1 MKLFLLILILI
12 GLTPYNTH
20 SQEDNH
26 ARQNSSQSIFLENKG
41 QWPKD
46 VLFKSKMSGGNLWLQ
61 KNKLIYH
68 LQDFS
73 SLRENHFS
81 RSQQSSTSIKEK
93 LIHLN
98 FKNCNQISKI
108 QKNKKSKSYYNYFI
122 GNNSEKWAS
131 NVHGYSDLTLV
142 DFYDGIDLHFISDE
156 NGVKYEFIIEPNSDP
171 NEILLSYSGQKSIKV
186 DKRGNLI
193 LKTDIGNVIEEKPYV
208 YQVIDGKKTE
218 IKSSFKLNKNEVS
231 FKLGSYDESIPLVI
245 DPSLIFAT
253 YCGAFSDNFG
263 MTATYGHD
271 GSAYSG
277 GVVYGNNYPT
287 PDTSVFDTL
296 SNFNAIS
303 GNYGITDVFVSKY
316 SPDGAN
322 MIWGTFLGGGDNIQG
337 TETAHSLICDDNDNV
352 YIFGAT
358 SSTDFP
364 TTIGAFQNTHAG
376 GTSGMDFLFNGV
388 YFTNQGTDIFISKLG
403 TNGDTLIGSTYVG
416 GSDNDGVNTRS
427 GISFNTALAY
437 DSLVTNYGDQFR
449 GEIMLDS
456 ANNILVA
463 SCSRSF
469 NFPLQNPF
477 QSVKSYGQDGVVFKL
492 QNDFSSMIF
501 SSFYGGN
508 NEDACYSVKIDSSN
522 NIVFA
527 GGTTSDNLVGVN
539 SGLFPNYQGGECDG
553 FVIKLLPDGSSITNG
568 SYIGRTDYDQVFFV
582 EIDRNDNVFLLGQS
596 RGGYFPVTP
605 GVYSNGS
612 SSNFIIKLSPDLDAN
627 LASTRFGNGS
637 PDIHISPSAFLVDV
651 CGNVYVSGWGA
662 NILQGTALSG
672 MPVTQNSAFQA
683 TPPNGFDFYLIVLE
697 RELMSLLYGSY
708 LGGASAQ
715 EHVDG
720 GTSRFD
726 KNGIVYQSVCGGCG
740 GFSDF
745 PTTAGAWSSQNLSS
759 NCNNLIF
766 KFDLDVI
773 PLAEFSVDQTQ
784 GCRDFTVTFS
794 NGSDSSSTY
803 LWDFGNGDTSS
814 IIFNPVITYSDTG
827 VFEIY
832 LYVTDSICSL
842 TDTAIL
848 TITVED
854 SIHID
859 LIDTVSICSADSLI
873 FNPLISGSANSFIWS
888 TNPFFSDTLNTTTS
902 IPDLILY
909 APLPGTYYF
918 QASNPFCSEYDS
930 VVIEILGASLDLI
943 ADDSVCAGDLIA
955 VIANNS
961 NPQINFSYTW
971 EPDSIIPNQNI
982 SNSIIVQPLVSQ
994 YVFVNGTSANGCV
1007 AEDSLFLTVSFIDS
1021 LSVIASA
1028 SETLVA
1034 PGTSVVLFGQ
1044 PSGLPI
1050 YNWTPSDP
1058 LSDPSMQQ
1066 TNAYMEQST
1075 IFTLS
1080 VSDEICTRSDTVEV
1094 KVYEIIC
1101 DDPYVFIPNAFSP
1114 NGDNEN
1120 DILYV
1125 RGIWIEKMIFRV
1137 FDRWGEMVFESNDPA
1152 IGWDGTFR
1160 GKQLDPDVY
1169 DFYLDVTCIGGLESI
1184 IKGNVTLMK

>member
-12 GLTPYNTH
+12 GLNSYVANA
-20 SQEDNH
+20 QEDIHTHQTSN
-26 ARQNSSQSIFLENKG
+26 QSIFLENKG
-41 QWPKD
+41 QWPND

-61 KNKLIYH
+61 SNKLIYH
-68 LQDFS
+68 LQDFA

-81 RSQQSSTSIKEK
+81 RSQQASTSIKEK

-98 FKNCNQISKI
+98 FKNCNPITEIK
-108 QKNKKSKSYYNYFI
+108 KKKKSKSYYNYFI

-131 NVHGYSDLTLV
+131 NVHGYSEVTLV
-142 DFYDGIDLHFISDE
+142 DFYDGIDLRFISNE
-156 NGVKYEFIIEPNSDP
+156 AGVKYEFILSPDSDP
-171 NEILLSYSGQKSIKV
+171 HEILLSYAGQKSIKI
-186 DKRGNLI
+186 DKKGNLI
-193 LKTDIGNVIEEKPYV
+193 LKTEIGSVIEEKPYV
-208 YQVIDGKKTE
+208 YQIIDGEKSE
-218 IKSSFKLNKNEVS
+218 IKSSFKLNENDVS

-337 TETAHSLICDDNDNV
+337 TETAHSLICDANDNV

-416 GSDNDGVNTRS
+416 GSDNDGVNTRA
-427 GISFNTALAY
+427 GVLFNTATAY

-463 SCSRSF
+463 SCTRSF
-469 NFPLQNPF
+469 NFPVQNAF
-477 QSVKSYGQDGVVFKL
+477 QSTKFYGQDGVVFKL
-492 QNDFSSMIF
+492 NNDFSSMIF

-527 GGTTSDNLVGVN
+527 GGTSSDNLSGIN
-539 SGLFPNYQGGECDG
+539 GLFPNYQGGECDG
-553 FVIKLLPDGSSITNG
+553 FVVKLLPDGSSITHG
-568 SYIGRTDYDQVFFV
+568 SYIGQTDYDQAFFV

-596 RGGYFPVTP
+596 KGGLFPITP
-605 GVYSNGS
+605 GVYSNGN
-612 SSNFIIKLSPDLDAN
+612 SSNFIIKLNSTLDAN

-662 NILQGTALSG
+662 NILQGTPLSG
-672 MPVTQNSAFQA
+672 MPVTQNTAFQA
-683 TPPNGFDFYLIVLE
+683 NPPNGFDFYLIVLE

-759 NCNNLIF
+759 NCNNLVF

-773 PLAEFSVDQTQ
+773 PLADFSVDQTQ

-814 IIFNPVITYSDTG
+814 IIFNPVVTYSDTG
-827 VFEIY
+827 VFQIY
-832 LYVTDSICSL
+832 LYVTDSICLL

-859 LIDTVSICSADSLI
+859 LIDTVSICTADSLI

-888 TNPFFSDTLNTTTS
+888 SNPFFSDTLNTTTS

-909 APLPGTYYF
+909 GPLPGTYYF
-918 QASNPFCSEYDS
+918 QASNAYCSKYDS
-930 VVIEILGASLDLI
+930 VVIEILGSSLDMI
-943 ADDSVCAGDLIA
+943 AEDSVCAGILIA
-955 VIANNS
+955 AAAINS
-961 NPQINFSYTW
+961 NPQINFSYVW
-971 EPDSIIPNQNI
+971 EPDSIIPTQ
-982 SNSIIVQPLVSQ
+982 STTSQIIVQPMVSQ
-994 YVFVNGTSANGCV
+994 YIYVTATSPNGCV

-1028 SETLVA
+1028 SQTLVA
-1034 PGTSVVLFGQ
+1034 PGTSVVLSGQ

-1050 YNWTPSDP
+1050 YNWTPTDP

-1080 VSDEICTRSDTVEV
+1080 VSDNICTRSDTVEV

-1101 DDPYVFIPNAFSP
+1101 DEPYVFIPNGFSP
-1114 NGDNEN
+1114 NGDNNN

-1137 FDRWGEMVFESNDPA
+1137 FDRWGEMVFESNDPS

-1160 GKQLDPDVY
+1160 GKKLDPDVY
-1169 DFYLDVTCIGGLESI
+1169 DFYLDVTCIGGLNSI

>member
-1 MKLFLLILILI
+1 
-12 GLTPYNTH
+12 
-20 SQEDNH
+20 
-26 ARQNSSQSIFLENKG
+26 
-41 QWPKD
+41 
-46 VLFKSKMSGGNLWLQ
+46 
-61 KNKLIYH
+61 
-68 LQDFS
+68 
-73 SLRENHFS
+73 
-81 RSQQSSTSIKEK
+81 
-93 LIHLN
+93 
-98 FKNCNQISKI
+98 
-108 QKNKKSKSYYNYFI
+108 
-122 GNNSEKWAS
+122 
-131 NVHGYSDLTLV
+131 
-142 DFYDGIDLHFISDE
+142 
-156 NGVKYEFIIEPNSDP
+156 
-171 NEILLSYSGQKSIKV
+171 
-186 DKRGNLI
+186 
-193 LKTDIGNVIEEKPYV
+193 
-208 YQVIDGKKTE
+208 
-218 IKSSFKLNKNEVS
+218 
-231 FKLGSYDESIPLVI
+231 
-245 DPSLIFAT
+245 
-253 YCGAFSDNFG
+253 
-263 MTATYGHD
+263 
-271 GSAYSG
+271 
-277 GVVYGNNYPT
+277 
-287 PDTSVFDTL
+287 
-296 SNFNAIS
+296 
-303 GNYGITDVFVSKY
+303 
-316 SPDGAN
+316 
-322 MIWGTFLGGGDNIQG
+322 
-337 TETAHSLICDDNDNV
+337 
-352 YIFGAT
+352 
-358 SSTDFP
+358 
-364 TTIGAFQNTHAG
+364 
-376 GTSGMDFLFNGV
+376 
-388 YFTNQGTDIFISKLG
+388 
-403 TNGDTLIGSTYVG
+403 
-416 GSDNDGVNTRS
+416 
-427 GISFNTALAY
+427 
-437 DSLVTNYGDQFR
+437 
-449 GEIMLDS
+449 
-456 ANNILVA
+456 
-463 SCSRSF
+463 
-469 NFPLQNPF
+469 
-477 QSVKSYGQDGVVFKL
+477 
-492 QNDFSSMIF
+492 
-501 SSFYGGN
+501 
-508 NEDACYSVKIDSSN
+508 
-522 NIVFA
+522 
-527 GGTTSDNLVGVN
+527 
-539 SGLFPNYQGGECDG
+539 
-553 FVIKLLPDGSSITNG
+553 
-568 SYIGRTDYDQVFFV
+568 
-582 EIDRNDNVFLLGQS
+582 
-596 RGGYFPVTP
+596 
-605 GVYSNGS
+605 
-612 SSNFIIKLSPDLDAN
+612 
-627 LASTRFGNGS
+627 
-637 PDIHISPSAFLVDV
+637 
-651 CGNVYVSGWGA
+651 
-662 NILQGTALSG
+662 

-683 TPPNGFDFYLIVLE
+683 NPPNGFDFYLIVLE

-745 PTTAGAWSSQNLSS
+745 PTTAGAWSSQNLST
-759 NCNNLIF
+759 NCNNLVF

-773 PLAEFSVDQTQ
+773 PLADFSVDQTQ

-832 LYVTDSICSL
+832 LYVTDSICLL

-859 LIDTVSICSADSLI
+859 LIDTVSICTADSLI

-888 TNPFFSDTLNTTTS
+888 TNPLFSDTLNTTTS

-943 ADDSVCAGDLIA
+943 AEDSVCAGDLIA

-971 EPDSIIPNQNI
+971 EPDSIIPIQDT

-994 YVFVNGTSANGCV
+994 YVYVNGTSANGCV

-1050 YNWTPSDP
+1050 YNWTPTDP

-1160 GKQLDPDVY
+1160 GKKLDPDVY
-1169 DFYLDVTCIGGLESI
+1169 DFYLDVTCIGGLKSI